1 MDISCNNSSDAG
13 RAQPVDNLS
22 RARGKLRAQGLFLGD
37 LPRDHNDRMWTT
49 LKKRPYLLSAP
60 ELMVLKVYILN
71 PTMTDLSCGT
81 EEFSKSTVS
90 ELQNCLDL
98 VPDAT
103 LMEAL
108 ITADTAFVK
117 VLSTTAPN
125 AENTMKAM
133 IEDHKQKVVTLLDTV
148 NGNEDHALAAR
159 LYTLKDPIALYWP
172 MNKQLN
178 SPMRSRELISNYV
191 LYMRLLIQSLRTMG
205 KNGKYFIANK
215 AYRGLIIARDEGLQK
230 KYDNY
235 QTCFP
240 PGKLLT
246 MAAFTSV
253 SLVKEIAESTEFSDK
268 LVYELTEVTGVRM
281 SHISQYPDE
290 AELLLIPPCVFE
302 IENVSK
308 KDNDRLVVS
317 LKHIRQPGA
326 SYLLDPD
333 DHMDSD
339 KSGSAN
345 GDDDGGNDE
354 GSDDDEGDG
363 ADDGAN
369 NGVGHCDDDAGNH
382 CNDKNSEGGNGS
394 SDANRGADHSEDNN
408 NGCDAE
414 EEEEETFIHE
424 ADDLNEQDILHSF
437 GLNGDVESELRDLAL
452 KVSKNYRCEESK

>member
-159 LYTLKDPIALYWP
+159 
-172 MNKQLN
+172 
-178 SPMRSRELISNYV
+178 
-191 LYMRLLIQSLRTMG
+191 
-205 KNGKYFIANK
+205 
-215 AYRGLIIARDEGLQK
+215 
-230 KYDNY
+230 
-235 QTCFP
+235 
-240 PGKLLT
+240 
-246 MAAFTSV
+246 
-253 SLVKEIAESTEFSDK
+253 
-268 LVYELTEVTGVRM
+268 
-281 SHISQYPDE
+281 
-290 AELLLIPPCVFE
+290 
-302 IENVSK
+302 
-308 KDNDRLVVS
+308 
-317 LKHIRQPGA
+317 
-326 SYLLDPD
+326 
-333 DHMDSD
+333 
-339 KSGSAN
+339 
-345 GDDDGGNDE
+345 
-354 GSDDDEGDG
+354 
-363 ADDGAN
+363 
-369 NGVGHCDDDAGNH
+369 
-382 CNDKNSEGGNGS
+382 
-394 SDANRGADHSEDNN
+394 
-408 NGCDAE
+408 
-414 EEEEETFIHE
+414 
-424 ADDLNEQDILHSF
+424 
-437 GLNGDVESELRDLAL
+437 
-452 KVSKNYRCEESK
+452 